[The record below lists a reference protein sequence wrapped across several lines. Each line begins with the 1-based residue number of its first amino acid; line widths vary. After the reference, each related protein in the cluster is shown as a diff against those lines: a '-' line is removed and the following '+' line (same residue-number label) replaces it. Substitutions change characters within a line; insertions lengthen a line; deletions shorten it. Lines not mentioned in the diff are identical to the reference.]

1 MYEMVSSHYGIT
13 GNPGEPHRL
22 RSNPVLVKAVRD
34 EQTEPRKHSVLGSR
48 TWIGYTSKIV
58 IL

>member
-48 TWIGYTSKIV
+48 TWYVDRIH
-58 IL
+58 